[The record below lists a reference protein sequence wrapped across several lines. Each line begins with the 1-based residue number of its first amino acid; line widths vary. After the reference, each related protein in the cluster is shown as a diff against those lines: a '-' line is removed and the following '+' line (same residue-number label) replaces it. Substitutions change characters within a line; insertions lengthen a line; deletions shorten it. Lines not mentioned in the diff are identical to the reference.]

1 MTSFVCVC
9 FTDHSVPCS
18 QPEMT
23 LSPSSPTAGLVP
35 TTNKNT
41 PTEESERQRLVTEV
55 GNILSNEEAVVPLDD
70 SSSAAS
76 GEGRSNYHFPISQEQ
91 LYAISDDESCDA
103 SFLQRISNSA
113 TAFNQQYQDKR
124 DKGDSLTAGDS
135 FSPEAFLS
143 SIPLF
148 KKRKRKKATTAHPR
162 LSTTDSSTVSQDEQ
176 SDQCSSY
183 STNSHGLILP
193 KPNYTVVLH
202 DSSQGV
208 PIAPRPDPNSN
219 VPCYV
224 LVVPVPLYYENSISQ
239 ENLLQPG
246 QIEDLQETVPLDS
259 QERMTEV
266 EETLRGMGNANAA
279 IETYLSGDFA
289 DSLFIFT
296 KNRLKKLYVLGLRV
310 KWS

>member
-1 MTSFVCVC
+1 MHLGDIFC

-35 TTNKNT
+35 TTNKST
-41 PTEESERQRLVTEV
+41 PTQESEMQSLVTEV
-55 GNILSNEEAVVPLDD
+55 GNILANEEVVHLDD
-70 SSSAAS
+70 SSSAS

-103 SFLQRISNSA
+103 SLLQRISNSA

-124 DKGDSLTAGDS
+124 DKGDSLTAVDS

-148 KKRKRKKATTAHPR
+148 KKHKRKKATTAYR
-162 LSTTDSSTVSQDEQ
+162 KLGIADSSTVSLNEQ
-176 SDQCSSY
+176 SDHCSSY
-183 STNSHGLILP
+183 STSSHGLILP
-193 KPNYTVVLH
+193 KPNYTVVLN

-219 VPCYV
+219 VSCYV
-224 LVVPVPLYYENSISQ
+224 LVVPVPLYYENSVSQ

-246 QIEDLQETVPLDS
+246 QIEES
-259 QERMTEV
+259 QEKITEV
-266 EETLRGMGNANAA
+266 ETTLGGMGIANASNRA
-279 IETYLSGDFA
+279 LTY
-289 DSLFIFT
+289 
-296 KNRLKKLYVLGLRV
+296 
-310 KWS
+310 